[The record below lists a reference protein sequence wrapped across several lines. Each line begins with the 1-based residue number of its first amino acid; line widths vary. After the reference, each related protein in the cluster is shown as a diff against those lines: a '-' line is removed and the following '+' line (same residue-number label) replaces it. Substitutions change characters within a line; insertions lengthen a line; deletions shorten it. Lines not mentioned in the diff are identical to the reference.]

1 MLAPS
6 KFDASGYF
14 TFVLPGGLVLP
25 EGQNFWI
32 LSLLATVVD
41 SCRSFD
47 VAYQVRGY
55 GHDPA
60 IRITSGETYKAA
72 VGIHVILQTYTLFF
86 FVVTYGSS

>member
-1 MLAPS
+1 MGAFS
-6 KFDASGYF
+6 
-14 TFVLPGGLVLP
+14 
-25 EGQNFWI
+25 
-32 LSLLATVVD
+32 LSLSQKGQRIILVSFGATVVD

-72 VGIHVILQTYTLFF
+72 VGIHVILQTYTFFF